1 MSACVHEVTV
11 PLAWHWIERVRELV
25 AQALAD
31 ESDELREASVMVAS
45 ELAENLV
52 KYGRGV
58 GGVESGQVR
67 IEVTPTAVTI
77 VSKNGAPPDRAAQ
90 VQAVIDR
97 MSGGDVSQLYLERLT
112 EMASRPGESES
123 ELGLLRIGFEGGF
136 GVTCSYDEPDL
147 TIRATRSIGT

>member
-25 AQALAD
+25 AEALAD
-31 ESDELREASVMVAS
+31 ESEELREASIMVAS

-52 KYGRGV
+52 KYGHGV
-58 GGVESGQVR
+58 GGMETGQVR
-67 IEVTPTAVTI
+67 IEVSPTAVTI
-77 VSKNGAPPDRAAQ
+77 VSKNGAPPDRAAS
-90 VQAVIDR
+90 VQAVIR
-97 MSGGDVSQLYLERLT
+97 KMNGGDVAGLYLERLT

-136 GVTCSYDEPDL
+136 SVTCTYNEPDL
-147 TIRATRSIGT
+147 TIRATRSIQT